1 MTACA
6 GAWSRAWQVGSSGAS
21 LRGGSAKADLR
32 LGSLSLPW
40 HLGAL
45 TLKPKTF
52 PLKVLGVQVDLPV
65 TIAFDM
71 KSEGDAVALQLSVE
85 ASLRSLQDNAL
96 QIGRAMPVP
105 RGNCDRQGVNPV
117 VNSIDEASIS
127 PGGDTAIVAISGHVT
142 AWGCIKP
149 AGIVIKTEGPHDS
162 VSVTATVRVS
172 VVDGKQ
178 LGLQLAGPVTV
189 KTGNALTEEAV
200 RLFTGDISASIT
212 NALTNALN
220 ADQARAKLPTLPA
233 SKERSM
239 MRPSRRM
246 ATRC

>member
-1 MTACA
+1 VTA
-6 GAWSRAWQVGSSGAS
+6 SIAS
-21 LRGGSAKADLR
+21 LNAV
-32 LGSLSLPW
+32 
-40 HLGAL
+40 

-52 PLKVLGVQVDLPV
+52 PLKVLGVRNLPV

-71 KSEGDAVALQLSVE
+71 KTEGDAVALQLSAE
-85 ASLRSLQDNAL
+85 ASLRTLQDDAL
-96 QIGRAMPVP
+96 RIARALPVP

-127 PGGDTAIVAISGHVT
+127 PSGDTAIVAISGHVT

-149 AGIVIKTEGPHDS
+149 AGIVMKTEGPRDS
-162 VSVTATVRVS
+162 VSIGATVRVS

-212 NALTNALN
+212 SALTNALN
-220 ADQARAKLPTLPA
+220 ADQARAKLPSLPGLEATIKDAAFAADGDTLLIRSHGNA
-233 SKERSM
+233 RMTSDTFNSLLDTMSK
-239 MRPSRRM
+239 
-246 ATRC
+246 

>member
-1 MTACA
+1 M
-6 GAWSRAWQVGSSGAS
+6 
-21 LRGGSAKADLR
+21 
-32 LGSLSLPW
+32 
-40 HLGAL
+40 

-52 PLKVLGVQVDLPV
+52 PLKVLGVQVELPA

-71 KSEGDAVALQLSVE
+71 KSEGDAVALQLSAE
-85 ASLRSLQDNAL
+85 ASLRSLQDSAL
-96 QIGRAMPVP
+96 RIARAMRVP

-127 PGGDTAIVAISGHVT
+127 PSGDTAIVAISGRVT

-149 AGIVIKTEGPHDS
+149 AGIVMKSEGPSDS
-162 VSVTATVRVS
+162 VSITATVRVS

-200 RLFTGDISASIT
+200 RLFTGDISTSIT

-220 ADQARAKLPTLPA
+220 ADQARATLPSLPGLEGTINDA
-233 SKERSM
+233 AFAANGDTLLIRAHGSARMTSDTFNSLLDTMSK
-239 MRPSRRM
+239 
-246 ATRC
+246 